1 LVEKAF
7 QKLLLESIDS
17 AFSSLGESAKQSIFF
32 HLKSKFKIARE
43 EIPCRLEDF
52 DNGLEK
58 IFGTGSRFLEVLIM
72 KNLYERI
79 GGEGKVL
86 KWDEGKEFRFVD
98 YVKTAQRNLTRYTK
112 KK

>member
-1 LVEKAF
+1 MAEKAF
-7 QKLLLESIDS
+7 QKLFLESVDS

-32 HLKSKFKIARE
+32 HLESEFKIARD

-52 DNGLEK
+52 ENGLEK

-79 GGEGKVL
+79 GGEGKIL

-98 YVKTAQRNLTRYTK
+98 YVKAAQRNLTKHKRK
-112 KK
+112 

>member
-1 LVEKAF
+1 MAEKAF
-7 QKLLLESIDS
+7 QKLFLESVDS

-32 HLKSKFKIARE
+32 HLESEFKITRD

-72 KNLYERI
+72 KNLFERI
-79 GGEGKVL
+79 GGEGKIL

-98 YVKTAQRNLTRYTK
+98 YVKAAQRNLTRHK
-112 KK
+112 RK

>member
-1 LVEKAF
+1 LAEKAF
-7 QKLLLESIDS
+7 QKLFLESVDS

-32 HLKSKFKIARE
+32 HLESEFKIARD

-79 GGEGKVL
+79 GGEGKIL

-98 YVKTAQRNLTRYTK
+98 YVKAAQRNLTKHKRK
-112 KK
+112 